1 MDAVLTSQLVDVVD
15 TVTKTRTYSSGSV
28 RRLTVCRAEPW
39 GLHVEFSTP
48 EDPDVESEVCWLLAA
63 EGLRLSAG
71 RPRSHRGGSR
81 YSVLTAVRI
90 EHDNRH
96 WRTTDLLLGLT
107 VVSGWVPRF
116 ASAEN
121 FAAAAASGVL
131 RQMDADLALHAVHR
145 ALEQLGGHR
154 YDLASWLSGRGVT
167 QHWPPL
173 F

>member
-1 MDAVLTSQLVDVVD
+1 MDAVLTPQLVDVVD
-15 TVTKTRTYSSGSV
+15 TVAKTRAYSSGSV

-39 GLHVEFSTP
+39 GLHLEFGTP

-71 RPRSHRGGSR
+71 RPRTRRGARRCSL
-81 YSVLTAVRI
+81 LTAVRI
-90 EHDNRH
+90 EHDDRH

-107 VVSGWVPRF
+107 VVSGRVPRF

-131 RQMDADLALHAVHR
+131 RQVDADLALHSVHR
-145 ALEQLGGHR
+145 ALEQLAGHR
-154 YDLASWLSGRGVT
+154 HDLASWLAGRGVT
-167 QHWPPL
+167 QHWPAL